1 MLETINKHNA
11 TNLCRE
17 QYAPR
22 INKLTMNKNIN
33 NLHLRN
39 KIEKYSARST
49 RSSTYPLPPRVP
61 HPIYIPT
68 SKSSINDHSALLYR
82 NEVTPNNGHI
92 PIDDIVNESKTIL
105 PRLPGN
111 TKSTDDVFSAK
122 MEEHWDEMLHKTTS
136 VINITQAKTQQS
148 LKHNTSFKF
157 CTDLVQNNTGVNR
170 NVTINKS
177 CIHAYEDTA
186 PFLIGWFKRQCGY
199 SMYRQRVPSLAFDRR
214 ENHTS

>member
-68 SKSSINDHSALLYR
+68 SKSSINDHSALLYG
-82 NEVTPNNGHI
+82 NEATPNNWHI
-92 PIDDIVNESKTIL
+92 PIDDIVDESKTIS
-105 PRLPGN
+105 PRVSSN
-111 TKSTDDVFSAK
+111 TESTDQ
-122 MEEHWDEMLHKTTS
+122 MLHKTTS

-148 LKHNTSFKF
+148 LKHNTSFNIS
-157 CTDLVQNNTGVNR
+157 TDSVQNDTGANR
-170 NVTINKS
+170 NVTSKKFS
-177 CIHAYEDTA
+177 IHTYEYIA
-186 PFLIGWFKRQCGY
+186 PFPIGGVKADDAAIVCTGKWLLPWLSIEEK
-199 SMYRQRVPSLAFDRR
+199 S
-214 ENHTS
+214 H